1 MKSIDLMDL
10 YLQINKAEQNIN
22 YLIRNLVDVR
32 HTLRDMDLDSNFI
45 ELQDHVWKLRDLEN
59 HLKRIGEDNKPF

>member
-22 YLIRNLVDVR
+22 YLIKNLVEVR
-32 HTLRDMDLDSNFI
+32 HTLRDMDDMSRF
-45 ELQDHVWKLRDLEN
+45 ELQDYVYKLRDLEN
-59 HLKRIGEDNKPF
+59 HLQRIGDDHKPF

>member
-22 YLIRNLVDVR
+22 YLIKNLVEVR
-32 HTLRDMDLDSNFI
+32 HTLRDMDDMSRF
-45 ELQDHVWKLRDLEN
+45 ELQDYVYKLRDLEN
-59 HLKRIGEDNKPF
+59 HLQRIGNDHKPF

>member
-22 YLIRNLVDVR
+22 YLIKNLVEVQ
-32 HTLRDMDLDSNFI
+32 HTLRDMDDMSRF
-45 ELQDHVWKLRDLEN
+45 ELQDYVYKLRDLEN
-59 HLKRIGEDNKPF
+59 HLQRIGDDHKPF

>member
-22 YLIRNLVDVR
+22 YLRQNLTDVR
-32 HTLRDMDLDSNFI
+32 HTLRDMDLDCNFI
-45 ELQDHVWKLRDLEN
+45 ALQEHVSNLTHLELRLE
-59 HLKRIGEDNKPF
+59 HIKATNKPF

>member
-22 YLIRNLVDVR
+22 YLRKNLTDLR
-32 HTLRDMDLDSNFI
+32 HTLRDMDLDCNFI
-45 ELQDHVWKLRDLEN
+45 ALQEHASNLTQLEVRLE
-59 HLKRIGEDNKPF
+59 HIKATNKPF

>member
-22 YLIRNLVDVR
+22 YLRKNLTEVR
-32 HTLRDMDLDSNFI
+32 HTLRDMDLDCNLMALQEHVSNLTHL
-45 ELQDHVWKLRDLEN
+45 ELRL
-59 HLKRIGEDNKPF
+59 DNIKAQNAPF